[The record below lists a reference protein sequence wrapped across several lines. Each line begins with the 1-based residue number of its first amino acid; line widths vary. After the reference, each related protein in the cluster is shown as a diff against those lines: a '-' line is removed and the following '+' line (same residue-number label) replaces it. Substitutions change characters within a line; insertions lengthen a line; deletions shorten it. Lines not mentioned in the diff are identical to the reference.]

1 MDNPDSRLDAA
12 MEERRL
18 ELNLEWRD
26 IATRS
31 GVSYETLRALRRTG
45 RASSLSKRRAEHAL
59 AWEPGSIDAI
69 IGGGRP
75 VALSVGGTPTN
86 TTAQD
91 LRRLIADL
99 RDEITYLSPRHERN
113 RPYLVAHLERQI
125 SELEGRL
132 RALESNE

>member
-1 MDNPDSRLDAA
+1 MVNPNSRLDAD

-18 ELNLEWRD
+18 EMNLEWRD

-31 GVSYETLRALRRTG
+31 GLSYETLRALRRTG
-45 RASSLSKRRAEHAL
+45 RASALSKRRAEHAL

-69 IGGGRP
+69 IGGGHA
-75 VALSVGGTPTN
+75 VALELSSPTGS
-86 TTAQD
+86 TAQD

-99 RDEITYLSPRHERN
+99 RDEIEYLSPRHERN

-125 SELEGRL
+125 AELEGRL
-132 RALESNE
+132 KTLESNE